1 MANGSDV
8 MTKRERRRRKAEEL
22 RAAQH
27 RREQRRTIGYTL
39 AALAVVVIA
48 VGVIA
53 GVGGGTGGAGGI
65 QPSAQGQ
72 ISVSGAAR
80 SSMFAVGDSIPAF
93 SAPGFH
99 MQDDGGTSS
108 VVRERIDWSSYA
120 GSPTVLA
127 VWAPWCPH
135 CQAEL
140 PVLSA
145 AVAKDPGVRLVGVV
159 TSIGQHP
166 GPAPNEYLAGE
177 RLTFPSAIDDENG
190 TLARALGV
198 QAFPTL
204 YLVGSDGKVAY
215 ASEGEV
221 PPETLQQELSSLS

>member
-1 MANGSDV
+1 MANGSDL
-8 MTKRERRRRKAEEL
+8 MTKRERRRRRAEEL
-22 RAAQH
+22 RAAER
-27 RREQRRTIGYTL
+27 RREHRRTIGYTL
-39 AALAVVVIA
+39 AALAVVVIG
-48 VGVIA
+48 VGVVA
-53 GVGGGTGGAGGI
+53 GIGGGTGGTGRI
-65 QPSAQGQ
+65 QPSPENRV
-72 ISVSGAAR
+72 SVSGAAR
-80 SSMFAVGDSIPAF
+80 SSLFAVGDSIPAF

-99 MQDDGGTSS
+99 MQADGGASS
-108 VVRERIDWSSYA
+108 VVRQPVDWSSYA

-145 AVAKDPGVRLVGVV
+145 AVEKYPGLRLLGVV

-166 GPAPNEYLAGE
+166 GPTADGYLAGE
-177 RLTFPSAIDDENG
+177 GLTFPSAIDDENG

-215 ASEGEV
+215 AAEGEV
-221 PPETLQQELSSLS
+221 PAATLQQELSGLT